1 MKAFACTFGVILA
14 ATTWSAPAAALQ
26 ITFDDLVSVGNPPV
40 ATVETNGYRLAGPFL
55 RTIDTPGTT
64 FVGNGSAVYLAQNG
78 AALGSA
84 ITLQRIDGAPFELYG
99 FSASGLFATP
109 TTGSPNSTL
118 LSVLAMRVGGG
129 GLSAIYDLAASAGFV
144 NFPVPTTWTDLDL
157 EFVTFAGIFSATTAG
172 GLALDDIG
180 VGLGPSVPE
189 PATIIL
195 ALTTAAGLCAVT
207 LRRHRS

>member
-14 ATTWSAPAAALQ
+14 AMTWSAPAAALQ
-26 ITFDDLVSVGNPPV
+26 ITFDDLASVGNPLV
-40 ATVETNGYRLAGPFL
+40 TTVETHGYRLAGPFL
-55 RTIDTPGTT
+55 RTTDTPGTT

-78 AALGSA
+78 AAPGGGV
-84 ITLQRIDGAPFELYG
+84 TLARIDGAPFDVYG
-99 FSASGLFATP
+99 FSASGLFAAP
-109 TTGSPNSTL
+109 GPGSPNASL
-118 LSVLAMRVGGG
+118 LAVIAMRVGGG
-129 GLSAIYDLAASAGFV
+129 GLSAIYDLGASAGFV

-195 ALTTAAGLCAVT
+195 ALTTMAGLAAAT
-207 LRRHRS
+207 LRRRRS

>member
-1 MKAFACTFGVILA
+1 MKAFACLLGVMLA
-14 ATTWSAPAAALQ
+14 AMMWSTPAAALQ
-26 ITFDDLVSVGNPPV
+26 ITFDDLVSVGNPLV
-40 ATVETNGYRLAGPFL
+40 TTVETNGYRLAGPLL

-78 AALGSA
+78 AAPGGRV
-84 ITLQRIDGAPFELYG
+84 TLARIDGAPFDLYA
-99 FSASGLFATP
+99 FSASGLFAGP
-109 TTGSPNSTL
+109 GPGSPNSSL
-118 LSVLAMRVGGG
+118 LAVIAMRVGGG
-129 GLSAIYDLAASAGFV
+129 GLSAIYDLGASPGFV
-144 NFPVPTTWTDLDL
+144 NFPVPATWTNL

-195 ALTTAAGLCAVT
+195 ALTTVAGLGAVT
-207 LRRHRS
+207 LRRRRS

>member
-14 ATTWSAPAAALQ
+14 ATTWSVPATALQ

-40 ATVETNGYRLAGPFL
+40 AT
-55 RTIDTPGTT
+55 
-64 FVGNGSAVYLAQNG
+64 
-78 AALGSA
+78 LGGA

-109 TTGSPNSTL
+109 TPGSPNSTL
-118 LSVLAMRVGGG
+118 LAVLAMRVGGG
-129 GLSAIYDLAASAGFV
+129 GLSAVYDLAASAGFV

-157 EFVTFAGIFSATTAG
+157 EFVTFAGIFSATMAG

-180 VGLGPSVPE
+180 VGSGPTVPE
-189 PATIIL
+189 PATIVL
-195 ALTTAAGLCAVT
+195 ALTTVAGLGAVT
-207 LRRHRS
+207 LRRRRS

>member
-26 ITFDDLVSVGNPPV
+26 ITFDDLMSVGSPPL
-40 ATVETNGYRLAGPFL
+40 ATVEANGYRLAGPFL

-78 AALGSA
+78 APLGGA

-118 LSVLAMRVGGG
+118 LAVLAMRVGGG
-129 GLSAIYDLAASAGFV
+129 GMSAIYDLGASAGFL
-144 NFPVPTTWTDLDL
+144 NFPAPATWTDL
-157 EFVTFAGIFSATTAG
+157 EFVTFAGIFSATMAG
-172 GLALDDIG
+172 GLALDGIG
-180 VGLGPSVPE
+180 VGSGPKVPE
-189 PATIIL
+189 PATIVL
-195 ALTTAAGLCAVT
+195 ALTTAAGLGATT
-207 LRRHRS
+207 LRRRRS